1 MIALLTIA
9 QGTPGLPN
17 SERAAISL
25 SSFDWA
31 TVMVLG
37 LLAWF
42 FFMRD
47 YRSRDELAK
56 TVKALAD
63 AVSDLRALMAEQYVS
78 KDDHRREIDRLSD
91 DIDTWTERF
100 RRDLESHK
108 DECPIRGSKA

>member
-1 MIALLTIA
+1 MIALLQVI
-9 QGTPGLPN
+9 QGATGASDP
-17 SERAAISL
+17 ERTFVSL

-37 LLAWF
+37 AIAWF
-42 FFMRD
+42 FFVRD

-91 DIDTWTERF
+91 DIDTWANRF
-100 RRDLESHK
+100 QRDLESHR
-108 DECPIRGSKA
+108 DECAARRPAQ